1 MHAYVRRCLLAAS
14 LAGAS
19 GLAPGSALATD
30 GIFLPPAPQ
39 GSGGEDSIETAE
51 GTRCRQS
58 INSSGSYLDLGVTG
72 RSGSELPTP
81 PSASTFFTYPQ
92 DRDRE
97 AMAYARVTIP
107 LGKRPQRIDCSRLYE
122 LEIARLR
129 EQVAL
134 LSMAAE

>member
-1 MHAYVRRCLLAAS
+1 MRASVPFSALLASLLVAS
-14 LAGAS
+14 PLAAPVRANTS
-19 GLAPGSALATD
+19 GV
-30 GIFLPPAPQ
+30 FLPPPPQ

-58 INSSGSYLDLGVTG
+58 INSSGPYLDLGLTG
-72 RSGSELPTP
+72 RAASELPQDRGGFATVL
-81 PSASTFFTYPQ
+81 YPQ

-97 AMAYARVTIP
+97 GVAYARVTIP
-107 LGKRPQRIDCSRLYE
+107 LGRRPARIDCTRLYE

-129 EQVAL
+129 QQVEL

>member
-1 MHAYVRRCLLAAS
+1 MRASVPLSALLAS
-14 LAGAS
+14 LLVANPLAAPVRANTAGV
-19 GLAPGSALATD
+19 
-30 GIFLPPAPQ
+30 FLPPPPQ

-58 INSSGSYLDLGVTG
+58 INSSGPYADFGVSG
-72 RSGSELPTP
+72 RVASELPQ
-81 PSASTFFTYPQ
+81 SAINSPFYGIQQ

-97 AMAYARVTIP
+97 GLVYARLTVP
-107 LGKRPQRIDCSRLYE
+107 LGKRPQRIDCTRLYE

-129 EQVAL
+129 QQVEL